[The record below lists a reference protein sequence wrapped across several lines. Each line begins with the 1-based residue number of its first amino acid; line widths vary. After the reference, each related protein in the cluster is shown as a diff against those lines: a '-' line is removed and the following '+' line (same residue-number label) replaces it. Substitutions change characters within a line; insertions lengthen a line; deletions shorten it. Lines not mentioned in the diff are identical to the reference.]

1 MADLSLRPVAQNDS
15 TATTGCCIY
24 MSPEE
29 VEKRK
34 QIGELFKQISDSGE
48 KLQIPIGISG
58 GIGNLD
64 ELIKKLT
71 ELKEKRDAALEKLD
85 KKKSSMG
92 ITYAE
97 ARKTMEEIEAKHKSN
112 TNPLLMVLKMQ
123 KFDPNKL
130 EEPDKSRYFQA
141 MAACIEIENANKDL
155 AMEAGRH
162 TEYPNKKDDDFLA
175 KTGTIGTFNE
185 RQKEILLYY
194 PDRDKDESQIQLL

>member
-15 TATTGCCIY
+15 NAAGCCIY

-34 QIGELFKQISDSGE
+34 KLAELFKKISDAGE
-48 KLQIPIGISG
+48 KPQVPIGIWSG
-58 GIGNLD
+58 TENLD

-97 ARKTMEEIEAKHKSN
+97 ARKTMEEIEAKHKQD
-112 TNPLLMVLKMQ
+112 TNPLLMFLKMQ
-123 KFDPNKL
+123 KFDPSKL

-141 MAACIEIENANKDL
+141 MAACIEIENANQDL

-162 TEYPNKKDDDFLA
+162 TEYPKGKDDEFWA
-175 KTGTIGTFNE
+175 NTGTIGTFKDN
-185 RQKEILLYY
+185 QKKILLYY
-194 PDRDKDESQIQLL
+194 PDRDKEKSQIQLL